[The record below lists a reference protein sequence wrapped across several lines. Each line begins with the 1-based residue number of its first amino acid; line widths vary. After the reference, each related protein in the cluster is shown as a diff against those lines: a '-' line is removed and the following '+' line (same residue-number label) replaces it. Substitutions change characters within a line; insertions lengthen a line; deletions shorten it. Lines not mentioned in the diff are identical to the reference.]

1 LASRWDPPFWIGDRL
16 FTQEDIDLICWTAEY
31 FGTLSRTELALTIC
45 ENLPWKAPNG
55 QLRVNGCVKLLEQ
68 LASEGII
75 QIPEKRELGTY
86 RPARLRSDPL
96 PVPRIATSLSELR
109 PVTVNRLFG
118 MRPWRSI
125 IRLASGALLA
135 PSAHQRY
142 WIWATLN
149 RQRTVV
155 GLLLFSAAA
164 RNVAVRDAWLDWDQH
179 QQQRFRNRVVANSR
193 YLILP
198 GVHVRY
204 LASHALGLALRR
216 LPGDWKNRYGYAPV
230 VLETFVTPPWRG
242 TCYRAANW
250 VHVGQTTG
258 QGRQDRNYEKAGVVR
273 EVFVY
278 PLRQD
283 WRQALTEEAS
293 EESEEGRTAGR
304 APAQDTGGSTMITA
318 EQQLNQMVEER
329 IRQRYEALAPFL
341 NEKQRR
347 LFAAAEAIA
356 YGKGGQKRVALLVG
370 MSEKTVSR
378 GVWELRNP
386 ETVEPERVRRPGGG
400 RKPTTAS
407 DPELLSDLERLIS
420 PETRGDPQSPLRWTC
435 KSTRKLASELR
446 KMKAGRT
453 VSSYLVGDLLRQ
465 MGYSLQA
472 ARKMR
477 EGTRHPDRDAQF
489 HYINATIAD
498 YQRKNQPVISVDT
511 KKKELVGD
519 FKNPVWCL
527 RSCPQRRLGQRRHRS
542 RYCSLCRSQ
551 HPRLVAKHG
560 ARGLPGRKR
569 VADHRRRRRQQ
580 QFPVATVEGRTAEL
594 GRRDRPKHRRLP
606 LSSRDKQVE
615 QGGAQALFP
624 HHTELARQAVEKP

>member
-1 LASRWDPPFWIGDRL
+1 
-16 FTQEDIDLICWTAEY
+16 
-31 FGTLSRTELALTIC
+31 LSRTELALTIC

-109 PVTVNRLFG
+109 PVTVEPTPPDEQALWDATMAQYHPLGFRRAFG
-118 MRPWRSI
+118 
-125 IRLASGALLA
+125 
-135 PSAHQRY
+135 AHQRY

-198 GVHVRY
+198 GVHVRH

-347 LFAAAEAIA
+347 LFAGAEAIA

-446 KMKAGRT
+446 AMKAGRT
-453 VSSYLVGDLLRQ
+453 VSSRLVGDLLRE

-472 ARKMR
+472 ARKVR

-489 HYINATIAD
+489 RYINATIAD

-511 KKKELVGD
+511 KKKELVGETTAASGSPKD
-519 FKNPVWCL
+519 
-527 RSCPQRRLGQRRHRS
+527 SRR
-542 RYCSLCRSQ
+542 
-551 HPRLVAKHG
+551 K
-560 ARGLPGRKR
+560 
-569 VADHRRRRRQQ
+569 
-580 QFPVATVEGRTAEL
+580 
-594 GRRDRPKHRRLP
+594 
-606 LSSRDKQVE
+606 
-615 QGGAQALFP
+615 
-624 HHTELARQAVEKP
+624 